1 MNKEAAAK
9 LPLFLLYC
17 LCRLKPLLKDKMQLP
32 AGFAALN
39 GIGFCNALMSSL
51 RVCWRV
57 TLILFFAMAGFRP
70 ALSQPPAQDTLTP
83 LPQDATQYVRETIK
97 YQMAADAADH
107 THWRYRIHR
116 EDDKGAQDR
125 DVIDTKDGQIAR
137 TLLINGQ
144 PLTADQ
150 RAADE
155 ARMKKLV
162 EDAGE
167 RAKRDKRAKDDEEKG
182 TQMLKAIP
190 DAFIFKYEGS
200 ENGQVRLSFFPNP
213 HYNAPTR
220 ELQVFRSLSGMMWI
234 DRANRRLSRLDGT
247 LFEDVTFGW
256 GLLGRLSKGGTFS
269 VTQSRVGDDHW
280 EVVSLDVRMSGR
292 AVIFKTINVKQKQ
305 RFTNFHRMSDN
316 LTISEAYQLLEQGEG
331 PVSAGNQSRPETP
344 LSKN

>member
-1 MNKEAAAK
+1 
-9 LPLFLLYC
+9 
-17 LCRLKPLLKDKMQLP
+17 MQLP
-32 AGFAALN
+32 AGSLASKLVS
-39 GIGFCNALMSSL
+39 GFEMPFMSSL
-51 RVCWRV
+51 KPFRRVALV
-57 TLILFFAMAGFRP
+57 LFFTMWRLAP
-70 ALSQPPAQDTLTP
+70 ASGQVPAQETLPP

-116 EDDKGAQDR
+116 EDDKGVQDR
-125 DVIDTKDGQIAR
+125 DVIDTKDGQLAR

-144 PLTADQ
+144 PLTSEQ

-162 EDAGE
+162 EDANE

-182 TQMLKAIP
+182 QQMLKAIP
-190 DAFIFKYEGS
+190 DAFIFKYEGA

-220 ELQVFRSLSGMMWI
+220 ELQVFRSLSGTMWI
-234 DRANRRLSRLDGT
+234 DRAGRRLSRLDGS

-280 EVVSLDVRMSGR
+280 EIVSLDVKMTGR
-292 AVIFKTINVKQKQ
+292 AVIFKSITVKQMQ
-305 RFTNFHRMSDN
+305 RFTNFRRVSDN
-316 LTISEAYQLLEQGEG
+316 LTISQAYQLLEQGEG
-331 PVSAGNQSRPETP
+331 PPISAENQPGAATP
-344 LSKN
+344 PGKN

>member
-1 MNKEAAAK
+1 
-9 LPLFLLYC
+9 
-17 LCRLKPLLKDKMQLP
+17 
-32 AGFAALN
+32 
-39 GIGFCNALMSSL
+39 MSSL
-51 RVCWRV
+51 KSCWRV

-70 ALSQPPAQDTLTP
+70 ALSQSPDQNTPPP

-116 EDDKGAQDR
+116 EDDKGSQDR

-144 PLTADQ
+144 RLTAEQ

-167 RAKRDKRAKDDEEKG
+167 RAKRDKRAKEDEDKG
-182 TQMLKAIP
+182 VQMFKAIP
-190 DAFIFKYEGS
+190 DAFIFKYQGS

-220 ELQVFRSLSGMMWI
+220 ELQIFRSMSGMMWI
-234 DRANRRLSRLDGT
+234 DRAALRMSRLDGS

-256 GLLGRLSKGGTFS
+256 GLLGRLNKGGTFS
-269 VTQSRVGDDHW
+269 VLQSRVADDHW
-280 EVVSLDVRMSGR
+280 EIVSLDVKMSGH
-292 AVIFKTINVKQKQ
+292 AVIFKSINVKQLQ
-305 RFTNFHRMSDN
+305 RITGFHRVSDKM
-316 LTISEAYQLLEQGEG
+316 TISEAYQLLEKGEET
-331 PVSAGNQSRPETP
+331 VSAGNE
-344 LSKN
+344 K

>member
-1 MNKEAAAK
+1 M
-9 LPLFLLYC
+9 LF
-17 LCRLKPLLKDKMQLP
+17 
-32 AGFAALN
+32 
-39 GIGFCNALMSSL
+39 MSSL
-51 RVCWRV
+51 KPFWRMAFV
-57 TLILFFAMAGFRP
+57 LFLTMAGFVP
-70 ALSQPPAQDTLTP
+70 ASSQSPAQETLPP

-125 DVIDTKDGQIAR
+125 DVIDTKDGQLAR

-144 PLTADQ
+144 PLTAEQ

-162 EDAGE
+162 EDANE

-182 TQMLKAIP
+182 QQMLKAIP
-190 DAFIFKYEGS
+190 DAFIFKYEGA

-220 ELQVFRSLSGMMWI
+220 ELQVFRSLSGTMWI
-234 DRANRRLSRLDGT
+234 DRAGRRLSRLDGT

-256 GLLGRLSKGGTFS
+256 GLLGRLNKGGTFS

-280 EVVSLDVRMSGR
+280 EIVSLDVRMSGR
-292 AVIFKTINVKQKQ
+292 AVIFKSITVKQKQ
-305 RFTNFHRMSDN
+305 RFTNFRRVSDN

-331 PVSAGNQSRPETP
+331 PVSAENKSGATTP
-344 LSKN
+344 LGKN